1 MKKIL
6 STTFLSLM
14 LCLSGV
20 FLVAC
25 CGEEPAPTTYNIT
38 LPTSADYTVESDK
51 EVAEFGQ
58 EVTLIVTLLNDE
70 LVIEDVL
77 ANGISCEEN
86 YNGTFSFTMPA
97 ENVSITV
104 QTSRLQEVHSTEFVW
119 LDDGNLY
126 TITEDG
132 DGTFDGDTRDINITF
147 AEKQGMTIINE
158 AITSSNQ
165 NVIHDTAINFEPI
178 TDINI
183 NGSSGS
189 SEILKG
195 VIEIN
200 PFEIHA
206 GTTYLTMEFVNGNYS
221 YGSSNRGTLIVK
233 ITVVPYG
240 ELTLETVRE
249 ELVIDLF
256 SELQYQ
262 TGDIFCLRIGDSDHV
277 DGSSNPS
284 YVDYVLTMESIRELS
299 VEFDYILGHSYWIR
313 LVEGDTQPD
322 IPVGYISEFVFDNS
336 IESGDEEGEYTGY
349 YNGSLMYMEANDT
362 VTIDAERNPALED

>member
-38 LPTSADYTVESDK
+38 SPTSADYTVESDK

-165 NVIHDTAINFEPI
+165 NVIPDTAINFEPI

-262 TGDIFCLRIGDSDHV
+262 TGDTFCLRIGDSDHV

-349 YNGSLMYMEANDT
+349 YNGSLMYMEANDR

>member
-38 LPTSADYTVESDK
+38 SPTSADYTVESDK

-147 AEKQGMTIINE
+147 AEKQGMTIIDE

-165 NVIHDTAINFEPI
+165 NVIPDTAINFEPI

-262 TGDIFCLRIGDSDHV
+262 TGDTFCLRIGDSDHV

-349 YNGSLMYMEANDT
+349 YNGSLMYMEANDR

>member
-51 EVAEFGQ
+51 KVAEFGQ
-58 EVTLIVTLLNDE
+58 EVTLTVTLLNDE

-165 NVIHDTAINFEPI
+165 NVIPDTAINFEPI

-262 TGDIFCLRIGDSDHV
+262 TGDTFCLRIGDSDHV

-349 YNGSLMYMEANDT
+349 YNGSLMYMEANDR

>member
-38 LPTSADYTVESDK
+38 LPTSANYTVESDK

-165 NVIHDTAINFEPI
+165 NVIPDTAINFEPI

-262 TGDIFCLRIGDSDHV
+262 TGDTFCLRIGDSDHV

>member
-38 LPTSADYTVESDK
+38 LPNSADYTVESDK

-165 NVIHDTAINFEPI
+165 NVIPDAAINFEPI

-284 YVDYVLTMESIRELS
+284 YVDYVLTMDSIRELS

-322 IPVGYISEFVFDNS
+322 ISVGYISEFVFDNS

-349 YNGSLMYMEANDT
+349 YNGSLMYMEANDR

>member
-58 EVTLIVTLLNDE
+58 EVTLIVTHLNDE

-262 TGDIFCLRIGDSDHV
+262 TGDTFCLRIGDSDHV

-349 YNGSLMYMEANDT
+349 YNGSLMYMEANDR

>member
-58 EVTLIVTLLNDE
+58 EVTLTVTLLNDE

-132 DGTFDGDTRDINITF
+132 DGTFDGGHKRYKHNFCRETRYD
-147 AEKQGMTIINE
+147 
-158 AITSSNQ
+158 
-165 NVIHDTAINFEPI
+165 
-178 TDINI
+178 
-183 NGSSGS
+183 
-189 SEILKG
+189 
-195 VIEIN
+195 
-200 PFEIHA
+200 
-206 GTTYLTMEFVNGNYS
+206 NYKRS
-221 YGSSNRGTLIVK
+221 HH
-233 ITVVPYG
+233 
-240 ELTLETVRE
+240 
-249 ELVIDLF
+249 
-256 SELQYQ
+256 
-262 TGDIFCLRIGDSDHV
+262 IFKSKC
-277 DGSSNPS
+277 
-284 YVDYVLTMESIRELS
+284 
-299 VEFDYILGHSYWIR
+299 
-313 LVEGDTQPD
+313 
-322 IPVGYISEFVFDNS
+322 
-336 IESGDEEGEYTGY
+336 YT
-349 YNGSLMYMEANDT
+349 
-362 VTIDAERNPALED
+362 

>member
-165 NVIHDTAINFEPI
+165 NVIPDTAINFEPI

-240 ELTLETVRE
+240 ELTLETMRE

-262 TGDIFCLRIGDSDHV
+262 TGDTFCLRIGDSDHV

>member
-38 LPTSADYTVESDK
+38 LPNSADYTVESDK

-165 NVIHDTAINFEPI
+165 NVIPDAAINFEPI

-284 YVDYVLTMESIRELS
+284 YVDYVLTMDSIRELS

-349 YNGSLMYMEANDT
+349 YNGSLMYMEANDR

>member
-1 MKKIL
+1 
-6 STTFLSLM
+6 
-14 LCLSGV
+14 
-20 FLVAC
+20 
-25 CGEEPAPTTYNIT
+25 
-38 LPTSADYTVESDK
+38 
-51 EVAEFGQ
+51 
-58 EVTLIVTLLNDE
+58 
-70 LVIEDVL
+70 
-77 ANGISCEEN
+77 
-86 YNGTFSFTMPA
+86 
-97 ENVSITV
+97 
-104 QTSRLQEVHSTEFVW
+104 
-119 LDDGNLY
+119 
-126 TITEDG
+126 
-132 DGTFDGDTRDINITF
+132 
-147 AEKQGMTIINE
+147 
-158 AITSSNQ
+158 
-165 NVIHDTAINFEPI
+165 
-178 TDINI
+178 
-183 NGSSGS
+183 
-189 SEILKG
+189 
-195 VIEIN
+195 
-200 PFEIHA
+200 
-206 GTTYLTMEFVNGNYS
+206 MEFVNGNYS

-262 TGDIFCLRIGDSDHV
+262 TGDTFCLRIGDSDHV

>member
-38 LPTSADYTVESDK
+38 SPTSADYTVESDK

-77 ANGISCEEN
+77 ENGISCEEN

-97 ENVSITV
+97 ENVTVTV

-132 DGTFDGDTRDINITF
+132 DGTFDGNTRDINITF

-165 NVIHDTAINFEPI
+165 NVIPDTAINFEPI

-262 TGDIFCLRIGDSDHV
+262 TGDTFCLRIGDSDHV

-349 YNGSLMYMEANDT
+349 YNGSLMYMEANDR

>member
-38 LPTSADYTVESDK
+38 SPTSADYTVESDK

-86 YNGTFSFTMPA
+86 YNETFSFTMPA

-165 NVIHDTAINFEPI
+165 NVIPDTAINFEPI

-262 TGDIFCLRIGDSDHV
+262 TGDTFCLRIGDSDHV

-349 YNGSLMYMEANDT
+349 YNGSLMYMEANDR

>member
-165 NVIHDTAINFEPI
+165 NVIPDTAINFEPI

>member
-38 LPTSADYTVESDK
+38 SPTSADYTVESDK

-58 EVTLIVTLLNDE
+58 EVTLIITLLNDE

-104 QTSRLQEVHSTEFVW
+104 QTSRLQEVHSTEFIW

-165 NVIHDTAINFEPI
+165 NVIPDTAINFEPI

-262 TGDIFCLRIGDSDHV
+262 TGDTFCLRIGDSDHV

-349 YNGSLMYMEANDT
+349 YNGSLMYMEANDR

>member
-262 TGDIFCLRIGDSDHV
+262 TGDTFCLRIGDSDHV

>member
-38 LPTSADYTVESDK
+38 SPTSADYTVESDK

-58 EVTLIVTLLNDE
+58 EVTLIITLLNDE

-165 NVIHDTAINFEPI
+165 NVIPDTAINFEPI

-262 TGDIFCLRIGDSDHV
+262 TGDTFCLRIGDSDHV

-349 YNGSLMYMEANDT
+349 YNGSLMYMEANDR

>member
-38 LPTSADYTVESDK
+38 SPTSADYTVESDK

-77 ANGISCEEN
+77 ENGISCEEN

-165 NVIHDTAINFEPI
+165 NVIPDTAINFEPI

-262 TGDIFCLRIGDSDHV
+262 TGDTFCLRIGDSDHV

-349 YNGSLMYMEANDT
+349 YNGSLMYMEANDR

>member
-38 LPTSADYTVESDK
+38 SPTSADYTVESDK

-165 NVIHDTAINFEPI
+165 NVIPDTAINFEPI

-262 TGDIFCLRIGDSDHV
+262 TGDTFCLRIGDSDHV

>member
-256 SELQYQ
+256 SEFQYQ
-262 TGDIFCLRIGDSDHV
+262 TGDTFCLRIGDSDHV

-349 YNGSLMYMEANDT
+349 YNGSLMYMEANDR

>member
-165 NVIHDTAINFEPI
+165 AVIPDTAINFEPI

-349 YNGSLMYMEANDT
+349 YNGSLMYMEANDR

>member
-14 LCLSGV
+14 LYLSGV

-165 NVIHDTAINFEPI
+165 NVIPDAAINFEPI

-262 TGDIFCLRIGDSDHV
+262 TGDTFCLRIGDSDHV

-349 YNGSLMYMEANDT
+349 YNGSLMYMEANDR

>member
-132 DGTFDGDTRDINITF
+132 DGTFDGNTRDINITF

-165 NVIHDTAINFEPI
+165 NVIPDTAINFEPI

-262 TGDIFCLRIGDSDHV
+262 TGDTFCLRIGDSDHV

-349 YNGSLMYMEANDT
+349 YNGSLMYMEANDR

>member
-58 EVTLIVTLLNDE
+58 EVTLIITLLNDE

-165 NVIHDTAINFEPI
+165 NVIPDTAINFEPI

-262 TGDIFCLRIGDSDHV
+262 TGDTFCLRIGDSDHV

-349 YNGSLMYMEANDT
+349 YNGSLMYMEANDR

>member
-1 MKKIL
+1 MKRIL
-6 STTFLSLM
+6 STTFLSLF
-14 LCLSGV
+14 LCLAGV

-25 CGEEPAPTTYNIT
+25 CGEDPAPITYTIT
-38 LPTSADYTVESDK
+38 LPTSTDYTIESDK
-51 EVAEFGQ
+51 ENAEAG
-58 EVTLIVTLLNDE
+58 EEITLTITLLNNE
-70 LVIEDVL
+70 LVLEEVF
-77 ANGISCEEN
+77 ANGTSCEEN

-104 QTSRLQEVHSTEFVW
+104 KTSQLQEVFKTDFVW
-119 LDDGNLY
+119 LDDDNLY

-132 DGTFDGDTRDINITF
+132 SGTFDDDTRDINITF

-158 AITSSNQ
+158 TITSSNQ
-165 NVIHDTAINFEPI
+165 DVIPDTAINFEPI
-178 TDINI
+178 TDMNI
-183 NGSSGS
+183 NESSGS
-189 SEILKG
+189 NEILKG
-195 VIEIN
+195 VIEID

-221 YGSSNRGTLIVK
+221 YGASNRGTLIVK

-240 ELTLETVRE
+240 ELTFETVRE

-262 TGDIFCLRIGDSDHV
+262 TGDTFCLRIGDSDHV
-277 DGSSNPS
+277 DGSSNPT
-284 YVDYVLTMESIRELS
+284 YVDYVLTMESTRKLS

-322 IPVGYISEFVFDNS
+322 IPVGYVPEFVFDNS

-349 YNGSLMYMEANDT
+349 YNGSLMYMEANDR

>member
-51 EVAEFGQ
+51 KVAEFGQ
-58 EVTLIVTLLNDE
+58 EVTLTVTLLNDE

-165 NVIHDTAINFEPI
+165 NVIPDTAINFEPI

-349 YNGSLMYMEANDT
+349 YNGSLMYMEANDR

>member
-165 NVIHDTAINFEPI
+165 NVIPDTAINFEPI

-262 TGDIFCLRIGDSDHV
+262 TGDTFCLRIGDSDHV

-349 YNGSLMYMEANDT
+349 YNGSLMYMEANDR

>member
-14 LCLSGV
+14 ICLSGV

-38 LPTSADYTVESDK
+38 LPNSADYTVESDK

-58 EVTLIVTLLNDE
+58 EVTLTVTLLNDE

-97 ENVSITV
+97 ENVTVTV
-104 QTSRLQEVHSTEFVW
+104 QTSRLQEVHSTEYVW

-132 DGTFDGDTRDINITF
+132 EGTFDGDTRDINITF
-147 AEKQGMTIINE
+147 AEKQGMSIVNE
-158 AITSSNQ
+158 TITSSNQ
-165 NVIHDTAINFEPI
+165 AVIPNSAINFEPI
-178 TDINI
+178 TDMNI

-189 SEILKG
+189 NEIVKG
-195 VIEIN
+195 VIKIN

-262 TGDIFCLRIGDSDHV
+262 TGDTFCLRIGDSDHV

-322 IPVGYISEFVFDNS
+322 IPVGYVPEFIFDNS

-349 YNGSLMYMEANDT
+349 YNGSLMYMEANDR

>member
-147 AEKQGMTIINE
+147 AEKQGMTIIDE

-165 NVIHDTAINFEPI
+165 NVIPDTAINFEPI

-262 TGDIFCLRIGDSDHV
+262 TGDTFCLRIGDSDHV

-349 YNGSLMYMEANDT
+349 YNGSLMYMEANDR

>member
-38 LPTSADYTVESDK
+38 LPTSADYTVVSYK
-51 EVAEFGQ
+51 KVAEFGQ
-58 EVTLIVTLLNDE
+58 EVTLTVTLLNDE

-165 NVIHDTAINFEPI
+165 NVIPDTAINFEPI

-262 TGDIFCLRIGDSDHV
+262 TGDTFCLRIGDSDHV

>member
-86 YNGTFSFTMPA
+86 YNETFSFTMPA

-165 NVIHDTAINFEPI
+165 NVIPDTAINFEPI

-262 TGDIFCLRIGDSDHV
+262 TGDTFCLRIGDSDHV

-349 YNGSLMYMEANDT
+349 YNGSLMYMEANDR

>member
-165 NVIHDTAINFEPI
+165 NVVPDTAINFEPI

-262 TGDIFCLRIGDSDHV
+262 TGDTFCLRIGDSDHV

-349 YNGSLMYMEANDT
+349 YNGSLMYMEANDR

>member
-165 NVIHDTAINFEPI
+165 NVIPDTAINFEPI

-349 YNGSLMYMEANDT
+349 YNGSLMYMEANDR

>member
-97 ENVSITV
+97 ENVGITV

-165 NVIHDTAINFEPI
+165 NVVPDTAINFEPI

-262 TGDIFCLRIGDSDHV
+262 TGDTFCLRIGDSDHV

-349 YNGSLMYMEANDT
+349 YNGSLMYMEANDR

>member
-165 NVIHDTAINFEPI
+165 NVIPDTAINFEPI

-262 TGDIFCLRIGDSDHV
+262 TGDTFCLRIGDSDHV

-284 YVDYVLTMESIRELS
+284 YVDYVLTMESVRELS